1 MIAPAIG
8 LTEQFGVTCDAGGG
22 SGKYNPIGF
31 QIEVKTDN
39 AAPFGSVN
47 VTLNTQFRY
56 AMLPT
61 LAYSFRIDWGDGSYD
76 IVTCGVGVAPVIA
89 TYVWVTGAVTTVGT
103 YVPTGFFAAVPYVL
117 HTYPTAGTYTVTI
130 TPTNSAGLLSPICI
144 TDPRQTAD
152 RGSDALKV
160 ISLKRWGNVGFTK
173 FTNAFQGCSNLLITA
188 TDFATANLSACTHFG
203 SAFERTAIP
212 SFPSFSLPSATN
224 INFMFFQAFN
234 LVNAPV
240 FVLTPGCQMNS
251 TFRQCTSL
259 VTFPAI
265 DLSGVTKLQ
274 NVCDGC
280 SALVNGPTGPASAA
294 DNFARSFASCPL
306 LKSSFA
312 ALAPAAMTGASDFAL
327 NSDLNDPDSA
337 TNRTNYNAL
346 LVAWTGWSAGAPG
359 PAGLALQAG
368 VTIHFGTSKYDTA
381 DVDAVAA
388 RAWLI
393 GTKGWTITDGGAFP

>member
-1 MIAPAIG
+1 MIQIPPLLGIVRPHPAGI
-8 LTEQFGVTCDAGGG
+8 QFE
-22 SGKYNPIGF
+22 I
-31 QIEVKTDN
+31 KTDN
-39 AAPFGSVN
+39 TAPFGSVN
-47 VTLNTQFRY
+47 VTADDQFRY

-61 LAYSFRIDWGDGSYD
+61 VGGYNFRITWGDGSYD
-76 IVTCGVGVAPVIA
+76 DITCGLAAAPVIVDSFPVA
-89 TYVWVTGAVTTVGT
+89 GASTSVGT
-103 YVPTGFFAAVPYVL
+103 YVPTALFVLVPYVL
-117 HTYPTAGTYTVTI
+117 HTYPEIGTYSVTVA
-130 TPTNSAGLLSPICI
+130 PLVPGGLPAPICI

-160 ISLKRWGNVGFTK
+160 TKLKQWGSVPFLRY
-173 FTNAFQGCSNLLITA
+173 TNAFQGCSNLTITA
-188 TDFATANLSACTHFG
+188 ADASDADWSVCTHFG

-234 LVNAPV
+234 LVTAPV

>member
-1 MIAPAIG
+1 VVSSQVPG
-8 LTEQFGVTCDAGGG
+8 SSTSFGTTTPTFIFPLV
-22 SGKYNPIGF
+22 
-31 QIEVKTDN
+31 
-39 AAPFGSVN
+39 PF
-47 VTLNTQFRY
+47 
-56 AMLPT
+56 A
-61 LAYSFRIDWGDGSYD
+61 
-76 IVTCGVGVAPVIA
+76 
-89 TYVWVTGAVTTVGT
+89 
-103 YVPTGFFAAVPYVL
+103 L
-117 HTYPTAGTYTVTI
+117 HTYAVPGVYMVTLTENI
-130 TPTNSAGLLSPICI
+130 VGGMPAPCCF
-144 TDPRQTAD
+144 TDPNQTPNLRAT
-152 RGSDALKV
+152 DALKV
-160 ISLKRWGNVGFTK
+160 IALKRWSGIPFLRY
-173 FTNAFQGCSNLLITA
+173 TNAFQGCSNLLITA
-188 TDFATANLSACTHFG
+188 TDDADADWSVCTHFG

-234 LVNAPV
+234 LVTAPV

-368 VTIHFGTSKYDTA
+368 VTIHFGASKYDTA